1 MRCHERTLPKPEYQ
15 PKTCTNRMSRREVMR
30 LQVHNPCDDGTEVGV
45 FASPQF
51 SGRRSSS
58 TPNAPAPCKKRAR
71 LPDPGEVSAN
81 RGDVLVPTQEILEQ
95 QVSALR
101 REVAEL
107 RALLHTTFRSALT
120 EITHHSKAPPSP
132 GPLHP

>member
-1 MRCHERTLPKPEYQ
+1 
-15 PKTCTNRMSRREVMR
+15 MSRREVMR
-30 LQVHNPCDDGTEVGV
+30 LRVHNPCDDGTEVGV

-58 TPNAPAPCKKRAR
+58 TPNAPAPFKKRAR
-71 LPDPGEVSAN
+71 LPALGDVSVD
-81 RGDVLVPTQEILEQ
+81 RGDILVPTQEILEE

-101 REVAEL
+101 REVMDL

-120 EITHHSKAPPSP
+120 EITHRSAMPPSP
-132 GPLHP
+132 GPPPHT

>member
-1 MRCHERTLPKPEYQ
+1 M
-15 PKTCTNRMSRREVMR
+15 NRELAR
-30 LQVHNPCDDGTEVGV
+30 LQVHNPCDDGTDVGV

-58 TPNAPAPCKKRAR
+58 TPNAPAPSKKRAR
-71 LPDPGEVSAN
+71 LPEPGEVSVD

-101 REVAEL
+101 REVMDL

-120 EITHHSKAPPSP
+120 EITHRSAVPASPSP
-132 GPLHP
+132 PHP